1 MVVPSLAGFGLI
13 TFCVTLDFAQRV
25 SGDNYF
31 FFSVFGASGSF
42 SEPKTSAYASFWAGV
57 RYDSRA
63 RRKSLS
69 PGVSALNSFLRISSS
84 LACDVLSIRV
94 MMMSFDFYWASGVVG
109 AVVGADASGDAAGAI
124 AGVSGVTQLCKS
136 AMSSFNCSFVIGLL
150 FMIDDL

>member
-1 MVVPSLAGFGLI
+1 
-13 TFCVTLDFAQRV
+13 
-25 SGDNYF
+25 
-31 FFSVFGASGSF
+31 
-42 SEPKTSAYASFWAGV
+42 
-57 RYDSRA
+57 
-63 RRKSLS
+63 
-69 PGVSALNSFLRISSS
+69 
-84 LACDVLSIRV
+84 